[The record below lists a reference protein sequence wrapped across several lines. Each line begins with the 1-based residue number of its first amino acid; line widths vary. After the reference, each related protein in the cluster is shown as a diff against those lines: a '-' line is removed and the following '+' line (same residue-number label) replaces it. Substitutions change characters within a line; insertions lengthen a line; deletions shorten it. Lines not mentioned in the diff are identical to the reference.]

1 MANEM
6 FEIMTRQV
14 TAQMPRDE
22 LEQHIVEFI
31 KGHNMCVMAT
41 SKDDVPRATA
51 IEYFPVGTTIYMV
64 GDPGTKIE
72 HMKANPQASISIRRR
87 LLPHLG

>member
-31 KGHNMCVMAT
+31 KEEG
-41 SKDDVPRATA
+41 
-51 IEYFPVGTTIYMV
+51 
-64 GDPGTKIE
+64 
-72 HMKANPQASISIRRR
+72 KA
-87 LLPHLG
+87 